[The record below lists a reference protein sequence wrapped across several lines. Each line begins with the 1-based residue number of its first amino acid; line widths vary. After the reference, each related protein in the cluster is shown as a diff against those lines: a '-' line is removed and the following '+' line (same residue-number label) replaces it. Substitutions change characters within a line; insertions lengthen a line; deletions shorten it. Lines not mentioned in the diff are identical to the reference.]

1 MMEERKKRITEV
13 FKKVFGMEP
22 SKFYIHRDY
31 LKDRIEEQ
39 LEAYHCFQLFNVQFE
54 LSVVE
59 LSEFEKSLLKNSNVQ
74 FELSVV
80 ELSEFEKSLL
90 KNSFKSSFMKED
102 LSYRK
107 FNMRMFVIQFFQEDY
122 RIEIWIGIFPF
133 VNK

>member
-1 MMEERKKRITEV
+1 MQERKQKLIEV
-13 FKKVFGMEP
+13 FKEVFGMEP

-39 LEAYHCFQLFNVQFE
+39 LKAYHCFQLFNVQFE

-59 LSEFEKSLLKNSNVQ
+59 LSEFEKLLLKNSYN
-74 FELSVV
+74 
-80 ELSEFEKSLL
+80 
-90 KNSFKSSFMKED
+90 SSFMKED

-107 FNMRMFVIQFFQEDY
+107 FNMRMFIIQFYIEGNY
-122 RIEIWIGIFPF
+122 RVEIWIGIFPF